1 MRRLAFDRQVD
12 QLAGHHDHF
21 TYRFAF
27 QMALDVIVFH
37 RQLLDGGFVGA
48 GRGFQAGAQFTVH
61 LYHQLDAVAGQ
72 GGFVYFRPLGFN
84 GGLLMA
90 LLGAQEDL
98 RGQWFIVG
106 EEAEKI
112 SKRKPMGKEAT

>member
-1 MRRLAFDRQVD
+1 
-12 QLAGHHDHF
+12 
-21 TYRFAF
+21 
-27 QMALDVIVFH
+27 MALDVFVLH

-72 GGFVYFRPLGFN
+72 GGFVNFWPLGFN

-90 LLGAQEDL
+90 
-98 RGQWFIVG
+98 
-106 EEAEKI
+106 
-112 SKRKPMGKEAT
+112 